1 VKEEVRKM
9 AQKKFTQ
16 TWVKNLTD
24 SMDAHLDEETKVRLM
39 ESCGRACARS
49 GPIRS
54 AEACQGDLDRLL
66 STLAKWIGKENVQKE
81 GDAVHIVYTKCLC
94 HLVADGPPRLPDTYC
109 YCSRGWL
116 KEMFE
121 TVVGKPVDVHLLESI
136 KRGAERCSFTVGL

>member
-1 VKEEVRKM
+1 M

-16 TWVKNLTD
+16 RWVKNLMD
-24 SMDAHLDEETKVRLM
+24 SMDAHLDEEAKIALM
-39 ESCGRACARS
+39 ESCGRACARV

-66 STLAKWIGKENVQKE
+66 STLGKWIGKGNVRRD
-81 GDAVHIVYTKCLC
+81 GNVVHIVYTKCLC
-94 HLVADGPPRLPDTYC
+94 HLVAEGPPRLPHTYC

-121 TVVGKPVDVHLLESI
+121 TVVGKPVDVDLINSI
-136 KRGAERCSFTVGL
+136 KRGGQQCSFTVQL